1 MTKIAGKVLLLLLPS
16 FFCLGLLVS
25 SGGCDRPSSETFVPV
40 LNVHGL
46 LLAGAD
52 TLSMYINRTYG
63 INERF
68 EPDFPSVSVEVWR
81 GRDTWQ
87 LTHREGSYYSS
98 SARLTIR
105 SFDTFYFRA
114 SKAGFAPVT
123 GHTFV
128 PGAFHILWPRP
139 GDSVSSRDSLV
150 WTRSRHA
157 KGYFLAFRQIVGRE
171 TLHVKLPVPNDSIP
185 GLPYDT
191 ATARIPLFFLSQ
203 QPEGHF
209 TVHLWACDTNYYDW
223 VEGIARN
230 RSGLDSTRINGGV
243 GVFGSAYACSVR
255 VYILNPPPYSNLKRS
270 NR

>member
-1 MTKIAGKVLLLLLPS
+1 MEKTSQRTQFLLLFSL
-16 FFCLGLLVS
+16 FCVWLIVFGD
-25 SGGCDRPSSETFVPV
+25 GCDRPSSETFVPV

-52 TLSMYINRTYG
+52 TLSMYINRSYG

-81 GRDTWQ
+81 REDTWQ
-87 LTHREGSYYSS
+87 LTYREGSYYSS
-98 SARLTIR
+98 SARFNIR

-114 SKAGFAPVT
+114 RKAGFTPVT

-128 PGAFHILWPRP
+128 PGAFNIIWPRP

-150 WTRSRHA
+150 WTRSRYS
-157 KGYFLAFRQIVGRE
+157 KGYFLAFRQIVGSE
-171 TLHVKLPVPNDSIP
+171 TLHVKLPVPNDSLP

-191 ATARIPLFFLSQ
+191 ATARIPLFFLGQ
-203 QPEGHF
+203 QPQGPF

-230 RSGLDSTRINGGV
+230 RSGLDSTHINGGV

-255 VYILNPPPYSNLKRS
+255 VFILHTPTYSNLKRS